1 MNLKVAVVLL
11 FGLLFS
17 VQTRSF
23 ANEHPIYLLA
33 SVANSGDLAGG
44 IRYTVNSDWIVDGW
58 ISSRE
63 DSAGNQVTSYWADVY
78 YGNYGIILSGQE
90 NTTLLTALAYSVEGQ
105 ITEEIGIGS
114 SVKVIELGGKHPAY
128 FGGWDVY
135 VIFKL

>member
-33 SVANSGDLAGG
+33 SVVNSGDLAGG

-63 DSAGNQVTSYWADVY
+63 DSAGNQVTSYWADV
-78 YGNYGIILSGQE
+78 
-90 NTTLLTALAYSVEGQ
+90 
-105 ITEEIGIGS
+105 
-114 SVKVIELGGKHPAY
+114 
-128 FGGWDVY
+128 
-135 VIFKL
+135 